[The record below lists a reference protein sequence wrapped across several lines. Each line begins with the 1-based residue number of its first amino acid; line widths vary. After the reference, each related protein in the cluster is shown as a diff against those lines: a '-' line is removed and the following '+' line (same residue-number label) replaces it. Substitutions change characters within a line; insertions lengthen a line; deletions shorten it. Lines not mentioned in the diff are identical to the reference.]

1 MAGYFCLEQDWES
14 VFKALQGS
22 SYDRCVFH
30 CNNDVV
36 DHQVCVFQFE
46 GGVTASHTMT
56 AFSNEIYR
64 DIKIHGTKAELVG
77 IMEKKFLEVRPF
89 GGESEQIE
97 FDETNIC
104 GGHGGGDN
112 GMMHEIYKEYN
123 GIKSVNVT
131 YLEESIESHKMAF
144 GAETARLMETS
155 VQLK

>member
-1 MAGYFCLEQDWES
+1 MEQLKILLE
-14 VFKALQGS
+14 A
-22 SYDRCVFH
+22 
-30 CNNDVV
+30 
-36 DHQVCVFQFE
+36 
-46 GGVTASHTMT
+46 
-56 AFSNEIYR
+56 
-64 DIKIHGTKAELVG
+64 IKLNITHG

-131 YLEESIESHKMAF
+131 YLEESMESHKMAF